1 MASTGSFKRFASRL
15 LGLLLLVAL
24 VTVGVREGLHWY
36 RHVYEPNA
44 SIEADITRLA
54 SSVNAKVQ
62 TIHVQRGQS
71 VRRGELLA
79 SMEADVAR
87 LEVDSIAADLEK
99 EKAVRAQVEAELAYF
114 RTELDDRVATAR
126 EAVRLLDDERATLR
140 ERLAIARK
148 NVERN
153 SELLSRSMVARQ
165 RIDEANDKLL
175 EVTGLLRD
183 LETKLKTAER
193 RLDELEGQRKQESIY
208 QSRIA
213 VIDRNIEKLR
223 ILLAQAA
230 QQLEDMHIYSPI
242 DGVVNELYVNPGT
255 YVEDGDPVLL
265 LHDPN
270 QLWIEANIDESDIRH
285 VKVGQDVVIDI
296 DAYPYE
302 HFVGR
307 VRTIG
312 HITLSMMRSEQGERE
327 RARAAQKIP
336 VIIDL
341 PKMDRVVWPGM
352 RAAVNIVIR

>member
-193 RLDELEGQRKQESIY
+193 RLDEL
-208 QSRIA
+208 
-213 VIDRNIEKLR
+213 
-223 ILLAQAA
+223 
-230 QQLEDMHIYSPI
+230 
-242 DGVVNELYVNPGT
+242 
-255 YVEDGDPVLL
+255 
-265 LHDPN
+265 
-270 QLWIEANIDESDIRH
+270 
-285 VKVGQDVVIDI
+285 
-296 DAYPYE
+296 
-302 HFVGR
+302 
-307 VRTIG
+307 
-312 HITLSMMRSEQGERE
+312 
-327 RARAAQKIP
+327 
-336 VIIDL
+336 
-341 PKMDRVVWPGM
+341 
-352 RAAVNIVIR
+352 